1 MLTIIPAAT
10 AKNTGCDCPEDAER
24 SRVLHKA
31 DGSIVEGFVPSRTNS
46 RLS

>member
-10 AKNTGCDCPEDAER
+10 AKDLGCDCPTDPER
-24 SRVLHKA
+24 SCVLHTE
-31 DGSIVEGFVPSRTNS
+31 DGSIIAGFTPSRTNS